1 MTIKI
6 AKTTLLSAA
15 VAVSALIFSAFSTSF
30 AADTAKGGGLKLM
43 QLSTVGQVQAVQSGD
58 AVVMTCPKCKTVT
71 YTHVKATAKGG
82 GSAVETVAAH
92 GCPGC
97 GAKFEIPGHGEDKED
112 KVTHVCSHCGSNEA
126 FCSVLKKK
134 DLESK

>member
-1 MTIKI
+1 MKMMI
-6 AKTTLLSAA
+6 AKIPLLAAAVALSALILSAA
-15 VAVSALIFSAFSTSF
+15 PSF
-30 AADTAKGGGLKLM
+30 AADTAKGGGRKLM
-43 QLSTVGQVQAVQSGD
+43 QLSTVGQVQAMQSGD

-82 GSAVETVAAH
+82 GSAIETVAAH

-97 GAKFEIPGHGEDKED
+97 GAKFEITGHGKAKEN

-126 FCSVLKKK
+126 FCSVLKQK
-134 DLESK
+134 DLEPK

>member
-1 MTIKI
+1 MKI
-6 AKTTLLSAA
+6 IIGIIPRLAAA
-15 VAVSALIFSAFSTSF
+15 VALGALILSSSTTF

-43 QLSTVGQVQAVQSGD
+43 QLSTVGQVQAVQTGD

-71 YTHVKATAKGG
+71 YNQVKATAKGG
-82 GSAVETVAAH
+82 GSAVETIAAH

-97 GAKFEIPGHGEDKED
+97 AAKFETTGHGKAKED

-134 DLESK
+134 DLAK

>member
-1 MTIKI
+1 MKI
-6 AKTTLLSAA
+6 IIGKIPLLAAA
-15 VAVSALIFSAFSTSF
+15 VALMALVLSSSTSF

-43 QLSTVGQVQAVQSGD
+43 QLSTVGQVEAVKSGD

-71 YTHVKATAKGG
+71 YTQVKATAKGG
-82 GSAVETVAAH
+82 GSAIETVAAH

-97 GAKFEIPGHGEDKED
+97 GVKFETTGHGKAKEH

-134 DLESK
+134 DLEAK

>member
-1 MTIKI
+1 MKMMIGKI
-6 AKTTLLSAA
+6 PLLAAA
-15 VAVSALIFSAFSTSF
+15 VALSALLLSSSTSF

-43 QLSTVGQVQAVQSGD
+43 QLSTLGQVQAVQPGD

-82 GSAVETVAAH
+82 GSAIEKVSAH

-97 GAKFEIPGHGEDKED
+97 GAKFETTGHGKAKE
-112 KVTHVCSHCGSNEA
+112 
-126 FCSVLKKK
+126 
-134 DLESK
+134 

>member
-1 MTIKI
+1 MKIKI
-6 AKTTLLSAA
+6 VKTTLLSAA
-15 VAVSALIFSAFSTSF
+15 VAVSALVLSASTSF

-58 AVVMTCPKCKTVT
+58 AVVMTCPQCKTVT
-71 YTHVKATAKGG
+71 YNHVKATAKGG

-97 GAKFEIPGHGEDKED
+97 GAKFETTGHGKAKED
-112 KVTHVCSHCGSNEA
+112 KVTHVCTHCGSKEA

-134 DLESK
+134 DIEAK

>member
-1 MTIKI
+1 MKNIVKILGSLLGAFLLTI
-6 AKTTLLSAA
+6 
-15 VAVSALIFSAFSTSF
+15 STAS

-43 QLSTVGQVQAVQSGD
+43 QLSTIGQIEAVQGGD

-71 YTHVKATAKGG
+71 YTQVKATAKGG
-82 GSAVETVAAH
+82 GSAVETVSAH

-97 GAKFEIPGHGEDKED
+97 GAKIETAGHGKGKET
-112 KVTHVCSHCGSNEA
+112 KVTHTCSHCGSTEA
-126 FCSVLKKK
+126 FCSVLKKR